1 MKNTLGVICLAA
13 ALATGAIP
21 TAIAAN
27 NPADLT
33 DMAALRSAVQADKK
47 ALVASTLKLTDAE
60 AQKFWPIYDS
70 YQRSLDLNNR
80 RVTLVLEGLIAH
92 DKPIT
97 DAYAKN
103 IVTELMLVEEA
114 NVKARRTMHNRV
126 IKALPAKKA
135 ARYLQL
141 ENKIRAVEA
150 YDIAAAIPLVQ

>member
-1 MKNTLGVICLAA
+1 MKNTLGAICLAA
-13 ALATGAIP
+13 ALATAAIP
-21 TAIAAN
+21 AAIAAN

-33 DMAALRSAVQADKK
+33 DMTALRSAVQADKK

-60 AQKFWPIYDS
+60 AKKFWPIYDS

-97 DAYAKN
+97 DAYAKS

-114 NVKARRTMHNRV
+114 NVKARRTMHNRA

>member
-1 MKNTLGVICLAA
+1 MKNTLGAICLAA

-97 DAYAKN
+97 DAYARN

>member
-1 MKNTLGVICLAA
+1 MKNTLGAICLAA

>member
-1 MKNTLGVICLAA
+1 MKNTLGAICLAA
-13 ALATGAIP
+13 ALAA
-21 TAIAAN
+21 TAVSTAMAADS
-27 NPADLT
+27 PADLT

-60 AQKFWPIYDS
+60 AKKFWPIYDS
-70 YQRSLDLNNR
+70 YQRKLDLNNR

-126 IKALPAKKA
+126 TKALPAKKA

>member
-1 MKNTLGVICLAA
+1 MAA